1 MTQEEKQLL
10 LIDLCARLSYGVI
23 VDYKENEFEIP
34 HWKIT
39 TIHPDTMDGWIGYN
53 KRIGSGTESGGKH
66 FNIGEIKPYLRPIS
80 SMTNEEAVNY
90 HSIDT
95 YSIRGDMVAKIDFYL
110 KHHFDF
116 RLTPERLSMIEAG
129 LALEALEGMYEV

>member
-1 MTQEEKQLL
+1 MNHKLKAEEKDLL
-10 LIDLCARLSYGVI
+10 LKDLCARLPYKVVCAFPNNLDGKFDI
-23 VDYKENEFEIP
+23 VEQLNPSSISLLMEGR
-34 HWKIT
+34 T
-39 TIHPDTMDGWIGYN
+39 L
-53 KRIGSGTESGGKH
+53 
-66 FNIGEIKPYLRPIS
+66 IKPYLRPIS